1 MEDGGKVF
9 KSVTVKM
16 SKTVKGK
23 STASTGTSESVDAE
37 EMPEDSDKP
46 SILPILRVAG
56 NNVTKHMRREKAAME
71 KSNGR
76 IYDNLPNIQEKKSV
90 LN

>member
-1 MEDGGKVF
+1 MSE
-9 KSVTVKM
+9 TVKRK
-16 SKTVKGK
+16 SNAKTVTSKG
-23 STASTGTSESVDAE
+23 SVDAE

-71 KSNGR
+71 KSDGR

>member
-37 EMPEDSDKP
+37 EMSEDSDKP

-56 NNVTKHMRREKAAME
+56 NNGTKQQRMEKAAKE
-71 KSNGR
+71 KNDGE
-76 IYDNLPNIQEKKSV
+76 IDDNLRSIVDKDI
-90 LN
+90 